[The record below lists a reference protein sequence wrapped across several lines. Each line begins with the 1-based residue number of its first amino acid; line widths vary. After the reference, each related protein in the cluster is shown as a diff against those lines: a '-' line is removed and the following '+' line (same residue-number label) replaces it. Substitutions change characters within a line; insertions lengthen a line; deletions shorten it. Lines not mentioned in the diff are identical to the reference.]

1 MMVEYKIYV
10 LTNNSWI
17 AFYKYATS
25 QTCLIIFILLQVCV
39 NFTNLSSLRTR
50 EWSPPSLITPQP
62 FTDWSGFLQSLNFQQ
77 KLKQTQHPNPN
88 PLAVNGLIQHS
99 DEGPATKKVL
109 LVKLMVGHDN
119 NIRLPIYGW
128 NMIESYSPKFSG
140 SLKKKCTQLLFRD
153 SITF

>member
-140 SLKKKCTQLLFRD
+140 SLKKKCTQLLLRD

>member
-50 EWSPPSLITPQP
+50 EWSPPSLITPNP
-62 FTDWSGFLQSLNFQQ
+62 SLIEVGFYSPLIFNRSWS
-77 KLKQTQHPNPN
+77 KPNPN

-99 DEGPATKKVL
+99 DEGPVTKKVL
-109 LVKLMVGHDN
+109 LKLMVGHNN
-119 NIRLPIYGW
+119 NIRLPIFGW
-128 NMIESYSPKFSG
+128 NMIESYSPQYSG
-140 SLKKKCTQLLFRD
+140 SLKKKCTQLLLRD